1 MTAIIL
7 DVGELIDFRKVRL
20 FRRELNIEMR
30 KANREGVNAI
40 SKFAKDM
47 IQHGPRRT
55 GRLRRTVG
63 KGRKRR
69 IRSSARGEWPKEDT
83 KKLRRSIRTMRG
95 DGLTSEIGSNLD
107 YAAILESP
115 ELDREHIT
123 RAAREKEPFFQKLA
137 ERAVRR
143 AIRRAG
149 R

>member
-1 MTAIIL
+1 
-7 DVGELIDFRKVRL
+7 
-20 FRRELNIEMR
+20 
-30 KANREGVNAI
+30 
-40 SKFAKDM
+40 
-47 IQHGPRRT
+47 
-55 GRLRRTVG
+55 
-63 KGRKRR
+63 
-69 IRSSARGEWPKEDT
+69 
-83 KKLRRSIRTMRG
+83 MRG

-123 RAAREKEPFFQKLA
+123 RAGREKEPFFQKLA